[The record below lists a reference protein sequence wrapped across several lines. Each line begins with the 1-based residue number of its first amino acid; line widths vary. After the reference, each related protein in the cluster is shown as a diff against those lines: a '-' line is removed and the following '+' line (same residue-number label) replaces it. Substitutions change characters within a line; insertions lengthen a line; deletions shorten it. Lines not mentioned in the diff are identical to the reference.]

1 MSAQLILPSTDEA
14 SPALDIYRQF
24 RGLIVSGQFGTGERL
39 PTVRQTA
46 SDLGVAPGTAAKA
59 YRLLERDG
67 LVVTRTAA
75 GTRVANSAAVLP
87 RSVVR
92 RIRDLIAEAEAA
104 EADSDDVID
113 VLRVIWQTGPTTPP
127 SVDGE
132 QPGPGQNPQEHMRI
146 GAVHETAVRESR
158 HEGNTP

>member
-1 MSAQLILPSTDEA
+1 MSAAPIQPVTDEA

-24 RGLIVSGQFGTGERL
+24 RGLIVSGQLGAGERL

-59 YRLLERDG
+59 YKLLERDG

-75 GTRVANSAAVLP
+75 GTRVAESAAVLP

-92 RIRDLIAEAEAA
+92 RIRDLVAEAEAA
-104 EADSDDVID
+104 GAEADDVID
-113 VLRVIWQTGPTTPP
+113 VLRVVWQAGSAQAST
-127 SVDGE
+127 D
-132 QPGPGQNPQEHMRI
+132 
-146 GAVHETAVRESR
+146 A
-158 HEGNTP
+158 